1 VHAPRRRPVALREKV
16 LEELQRMEQ
25 MGVIAKQTEPTE
37 WVDSIE
43 PVVTS
48 KKTHICVDPKDL
60 KKRAL
65 SSADSRRWSQE
76 CRMQSTFLCKTR
88 IKGFGQIKLD
98 DERQEERHFVLARCV
113 DTH

>member
-60 KKRAL
+60 NLAIKREHYPMLTAEDGL
-65 SSADSRRWSQE
+65 KNAECKVLFCARRESRVWAD
-76 CRMQSTFLCKTR
+76 KA
-88 IKGFGQIKLD
+88 G
-98 DERQEERHFVLARCV
+98 
-113 DTH
+113 